1 MRSQLRWQQHLTFG
15 RLAQRSGGGLLIR
28 FRLVQLQYLPP
39 NQGVAG
45 SSPAERTISFFFSP
59 IQNYMMI
66 LYRAFF
72 IQLINFIKEKYI
84 FKSKNVCL
92 IISVALA
99 ILCLIIMIVALGTG
113 SQGLNSSDGTEV
125 AGTALGMAIV
135 MPCVVVG
142 GIGTVLHT
150 IGGCVYKRGLVL
162 AGLICECASIIFM
175 FLWGMY
181 YIPAIVLGFI
191 GYAKMPKKV

>member
-1 MRSQLRWQQHLTFG
+1 M
-15 RLAQRSGGGLLIR
+15 
-28 FRLVQLQYLPP
+28 
-39 NQGVAG
+39 
-45 SSPAERTISFFFSP
+45 
-59 IQNYMMI
+59 
-66 LYRAFF
+66 
-72 IQLINFIKEKYI
+72 
-84 FKSKNVCL
+84 FKTKNVCL

-113 SQGLNSSDGTEV
+113 SQGLNSNDDVEV
-125 AGTALGMAIV
+125 AGTVLGMTIV

-150 IGGCVYKRGLVL
+150 IGGCVYKRGLIL
-162 AGLICECASIIFM
+162 AGLICECVSIILM

-191 GYAKMPKKV
+191 GYAKMHKKSEI

>member
-1 MRSQLRWQQHLTFG
+1 M
-15 RLAQRSGGGLLIR
+15 
-28 FRLVQLQYLPP
+28 
-39 NQGVAG
+39 
-45 SSPAERTISFFFSP
+45 
-59 IQNYMMI
+59 
-66 LYRAFF
+66 
-72 IQLINFIKEKYI
+72 
-84 FKSKNVCL
+84 FKTRNVCL

-113 SQGLNSSDGTEV
+113 SQGLNSNDDVEV
-125 AGTALGMAIV
+125 AGTALGMTIV

-162 AGLICECASIIFM
+162 AGLICECVSIILM

-191 GYAKMPKKV
+191 GYAKMYKKSEI